1 MIQATARVLKNVI
14 EIKVGDLLWV
24 CRPVQWTEDGIG
36 SRIAA
41 LFSTEYYTY
50 HPAAPEQ
57 IHSTVL
63 YRVKADEIRVSV
75 GDEHW
80 QTKSSAFGPITVEY
94 GGIRYTIH
102 ERLTGRFAVLNGEK
116 PVGVGQTGFRSC
128 AINEYPSELEE
139 FLTILALGLLIR
151 TLTWEGLR

>member
-14 EIKVGDLLWV
+14 EIKVGDELWLA
-24 CRPVQWTEDGIG
+24 RPVQWTEEGLG

-50 HPAAPEQ
+50 RPSAPEQ
-57 IHSTVL
+57 IHSTVD
-63 YRVKADEIRVSV
+63 YRVKGDAIRISI
-75 GDEHW
+75 GDDHW
-80 QTKSSAFGPITVEY
+80 QTKSSTFGPITVEY
-94 GGIRYTIH
+94 GGRKYIIH
-102 ERLTGRFAVLNGEK
+102 ERLTGRFAIVEAER

-128 AINEYPSELEE
+128 AINDYPPELEG
-139 FLTILALGLLIR
+139 FFANLALGFLIR